1 MSSSASNPQS
11 EIGKAWKILDD
22 AELVCSAE
30 RIEQSIVGVAAAITE
45 QYRDRFPLL
54 LCVMNGAV
62 FFCGKLMPLLR
73 FPLSLDYVHAS
84 RYGAKTSGGVV
95 HWRMLPQPIVRD
107 RDVLIVDDILDAGE
121 TLREIRHKV
130 LEGGARSCA
139 VAVLT
144 NKLTGKDK
152 PLRADFVAVDIPDR
166 FVFGCGLDVSGYW
179 RNLPAIY
186 AVKGL

>member
-1 MSSSASNPQS
+1 MPASPATHQAD
-11 EIGKAWKILDD
+11 IRKAWEILENAD
-22 AELVCSAE
+22 LICSAE
-30 RIEQSIVGVAAAITE
+30 RVEQGIVALAAAITE
-45 QYRDRFPLL
+45 SYRERFPLL

-73 FPLSLDYVHAS
+73 FPLSIDYVHAS
-84 RYGAKTSGGVV
+84 RYGAETSGGAVN
-95 HWRMLPQPIVRD
+95 WRMLPQPIVRD

-121 TLREIRHKV
+121 TLREIKHKV
-130 LEGGARSCA
+130 TECGARSCA

-152 PLRADFVAVDIPDR
+152 PLCADFVGIDIPDR

-186 AVKGL
+186 AVKGM

>member
-1 MSSSASNPQS
+1 MSVHPVATRT
-11 EIGKAWKILDD
+11 EIDKAWEILDGAD
-22 AELVCSAE
+22 LVCSAE
-30 RIEQSIVGVAAAITE
+30 RVEQGIVAVAAAISE
-45 QYRDRFPLL
+45 DYRERFPLL

-84 RYGAKTSGGVV
+84 RYGVETSGGAV

-121 TLREIRHKV
+121 TLREIKAKV
-130 LEGGARSCA
+130 IESGARSCA
-139 VAVLT
+139 VAVLS
-144 NKLTGKDK
+144 NKLTGNDK
-152 PLRADFVAVDIPDR
+152 PLRADYVGVDIPDR